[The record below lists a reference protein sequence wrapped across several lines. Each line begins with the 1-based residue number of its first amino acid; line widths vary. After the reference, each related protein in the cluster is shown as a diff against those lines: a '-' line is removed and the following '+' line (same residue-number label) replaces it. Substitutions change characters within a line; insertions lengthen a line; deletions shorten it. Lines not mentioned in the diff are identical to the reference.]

1 MSKAPQRW
9 STCRRCDVTKLHTIV
24 ARHAFQRQNVQNL
37 RFGALLG
44 VEMSKSARRCGTKH
58 ILKSE
63 CTKTPRPRSTFGK
76 MHAAVARS
84 TFRSQN
90 VQNTSTPEHFW
101 KNALRC
107 GAKHMTKSKCAKCLR
122 SGTVRITFGSWDVQ
136 KKHAASKCE
145 KHNKFGTL
153 SNIVKRVGFFV
164 FSKTL
169 KNDGRRATS
178 AKMHVA
184 WQAQYKRHPRHVRR
198 SGSRFPERGCILEH
212 QIFRSAKM
220 ILHDSHGHGTSY
232 DLVPLFRGKRST
244 LETWDRTIAKR
255 IRTRPLALHSTV

>member
-122 SGTVRITFGSWDVQ
+122 SGTEVEMH
-136 KKHAASKCE
+136 KK
-145 KHNKFGTL
+145 NT
-153 SNIVKRVGFFV
+153 NVK
-164 FSKTL
+164 ST
-169 KNDGRRATS
+169 TS
-178 AKMHVA
+178 SEPC
-184 WQAQYKRHPRHVRR
+184 Q
-198 SGSRFPERGCILEH
+198 
-212 QIFRSAKM
+212 
-220 ILHDSHGHGTSY
+220 T
-232 DLVPLFRGKRST
+232 
-244 LETWDRTIAKR
+244 
-255 IRTRPLALHSTV
+255 

>member
-1 MSKAPQRW
+1 MYK
-9 STCRRCDVTKLHTIV
+9 ST
-24 ARHAFQRQNVQNL
+24 
-37 RFGALLG
+37 
-44 VEMSKSARRCGTKH
+44 S
-58 ILKSE
+58 
-63 CTKTPRPRSTFGK
+63 P
-76 MHAAVARS
+76 
-84 TFRSQN
+84 
-90 VQNTSTPEHFW
+90 PEHFW
-101 KNALRC
+101 KNARRC
-107 GAKHMTKSKCAKCLR
+107 GAKHISKSECTKHLDPGALLEKCTPLWREAHDEVKMRKMPQVRDGPDHFRKLR
-122 SGTVRITFGSWDVQ
+122 CT

-153 SNIVKRVGFFV
+153 SNIVKRVGFLV

-220 ILHDSHGHGTSY
+220 ILHDSHGTSY
-232 DLVPLFRGKRST
+232 DLAPLFRGKRST

-255 IRTRPLALHSTV
+255 IGTRPLALHSTV